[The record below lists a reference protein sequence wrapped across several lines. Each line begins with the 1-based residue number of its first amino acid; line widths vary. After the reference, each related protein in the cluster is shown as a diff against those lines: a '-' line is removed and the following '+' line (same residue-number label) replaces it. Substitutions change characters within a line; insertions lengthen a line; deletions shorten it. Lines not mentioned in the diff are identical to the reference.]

1 MPTHRPRHFALIAC
15 RAGRQPAVS
24 LGHALGKHEIGRYS
38 PLGSGVIA
46 ANLLDRSRVVVGLAQ
61 LLRQRHAAPTQ
72 ENDRCE
78 SGYRASAPAASDH
91 RHFTNFCSSR
101 APDCRV
107 KVPERFI
114 FWLAEHSAPLL
125 VVRGFGE
132 ISEHF
137 HAQVRSH
144 PASLILI
151 AQGPGSTAVSPEV
164 DPGRRGTTSRAV
176 KVST

>member
-1 MPTHRPRHFALIAC
+1 MS
-15 RAGRQPAVS
+15 AVK
-24 LGHALGKHEIGRYS
+24 AAIGRAHQLHPIIVIS
-38 PLGSGVIA
+38 PTSVF
-46 ANLLDRSRVVVGLAQ
+46 SRV
-61 LLRQRHAAPTQ
+61 
-72 ENDRCE
+72 
-78 SGYRASAPAASDH
+78 
-91 RHFTNFCSSR
+91 
-101 APDCRV
+101 PDCRV
-107 KVPERFI
+107 KVAERFI

-125 VVRGFGE
+125 VVRGFEE

-176 KVST
+176 KV